1 MQTKRKDQLCRE
13 VMTISEGFPEAMR
26 GAEAGRVKKGGKREG
41 KERGRRTQ
49 EGRQAGKEGA
59 TKKLGKVTECDLAEP
74 GSLKKLSNTHCCLLI
89 CYRPKLNT
97 HGSLK
102 KNQ

>member
-1 MQTKRKDQLCRE
+1 
-13 VMTISEGFPEAMR
+13 MTISEGFPEAMR

-49 EGRQAGKEGA
+49 EGRKAGKEGA

-89 CYRPKLNT
+89 SI
-97 HGSLK
+97 GQSLTLMGL
-102 KNQ
+102 